1 MSAPTSEAP
10 NGQSTQ
16 PGPFGCEYKK
26 SPCSHFVAN
35 GFFASDSFLSSMDT
49 PYEPAPAPP
58 PGPALLDDNESNML
72 DNFFTTMNANHFTND
87 FWMRNQQNNNR
98 SNNGAGAGA
107 GTDNKSLG
115 SFNFDWSNELPPT
128 FEGSTTSLSQ
138 PTFPHP
144 QQLSLDGTGEG
155 LMQGNSNANS
165 DILAAASMLYQNG
178 MHGAESDPVFRQQRH
193 LSNQGLPGLNGS
205 GSGFNVQEKQLQLQP
220 KQLSESPRAR
230 RPTGFH
236 TSEMLFDTHKPV
248 PTEQRSSKVRTLHW
262 GSDISFMDQGYLA
275 PPEQPNVEE
284 QTKELLDNLQC
295 LEPQSSAANT
305 RAPSPDRTTVGLDAS
320 QTRPSG
326 GPRSGYQDIIEEDS
340 QPKKK
345 QKTLIKEEDE
355 ESDEE
360 SPRLKSR
367 RSRGSSSFRS
377 RRGSNDTFRK
387 SKAQQQSAKQ
397 AKENLTEEQKR
408 SNHILSEQK
417 RRNLIRQ
424 GFEELCSLVPGL
436 RGGGFSKSAM
446 LTQAA
451 DWLDDM
457 IQGNDILNRQLA
469 EMKNINGLVM
479 PQ

>member
-1 MSAPTSEAP
+1 
-10 NGQSTQ
+10 
-16 PGPFGCEYKK
+16 
-26 SPCSHFVAN
+26 
-35 GFFASDSFLSSMDT
+35 MDT

-87 FWMRNQQNNNR
+87 FWMRNQQNNNG
-98 SNNGAGAGA
+98 SSNGAGTG
-107 GTDNKSLG
+107 NKPLG

-138 PTFPHP
+138 PTFPHAQTQP
-144 QQLSLDGTGEG
+144 NLDGTGGG
-155 LMQGNSNANS
+155 LMQGNSHASS
-165 DILAAASMLYQNG
+165 DILAAASMLYQDG
-178 MHGAESDPVFRQQRH
+178 IHTPESDPVFRQQRQ

-220 KQLSESPRAR
+220 KQPSESPRAR

-248 PTEQRSSKVRTLHW
+248 PSEQRSAKVRTLHW
-262 GSDISFMDQGYLA
+262 GSDISFMDRGYLA
-275 PPEQPNVEE
+275 PPEQPNEEE
-284 QTKELLDNLQC
+284 QTKDLLDNLQC

-305 RAPSPDRTTVGLDAS
+305 RAPSPERTVGYLDAS
-320 QTRPSG
+320 RTGPGG
-326 GPRSGYQDIIEEDS
+326 GPRSGYQDIMEEDV

-367 RSRGSSSFRS
+367 RAGGSGSFKS
-377 RRGSNDTFRK
+377 RRGSNDTFRR
-387 SKAQQQSAKQ
+387 SKAQQGAKQ

-424 GFEELCSLVPGL
+424 GFDELCSLVPGL

-457 IQGNDILNRQLA
+457 IRGNDILNRQLA

-479 PQ
+479 PR